1 MLWVNTCG
9 INFFYC
15 CLCKRQVLCINIQQ
29 LIYIPS
35 LTYFTSLVQC
45 NEIAIH
51 MVHFICTVYWMDPYV
66 PIYQQIGFSLPSRGE
81 FNISLLIHKRISTSD
96 ISSPN
101 IPNISTIFFFS
112 LHGPLSPYY
121 IWVTPGIE
129 YIGNHFIGRYMHAHI
144 RACIIVC
151 NVRSCYACY
160 EWVYSEWL
168 LICWKLV
175 CSIGNV

>member
-51 MVHFICTVYWMDPYV
+51 MVHFVCTVYWMDPYV

-101 IPNISTIFFFS
+101 IPNISTFFFFTSRTTLPLLYMSDSGDRMYRKS
-112 LHGPLSPYY
+112 LH
-121 IWVTPGIE
+121 WTV
-129 YIGNHFIGRYMHAHI
+129 
-144 RACIIVC
+144 
-151 NVRSCYACY
+151 YACAY
-160 EWVYSEWL
+160 TSVYNRLQWSFMLCMLWV
-168 LICWKLV
+168 
-175 CSIGNV
+175 SI